1 MINPFQIGA
10 KKHYEVVVQE
20 GDTATF
26 PAEEVHPV
34 YATFALA
41 RDVEW
46 TCRLFV
52 HEMKEEGEEGIGTML
67 HIDHVAPALEHSKVT
82 IEAQLQKVEKNEV
95 ICTFEAKVGDRLIAR
110 GEQGQKIVLKSKI
123 NQIFSNLNQA

>member
-1 MINPFQIGA
+1 MINPFDPGA
-10 KKHYEVVVQE
+10 KKHYEVTVQE
-20 GDTATF
+20 ADTAKF

-52 HEMKEEGEEGIGTML
+52 HEMKEKGEEGIGTML
-67 HIDHVAPALEHSKVT
+67 HIDHVSPALEHSKVT
-82 IEAQLQKVEKNEV
+82 IEATLQKVEKNEL
-95 ICTFEAKVGDRLIAR
+95 ICSFEAKVGDRIVAK

-123 NQIFSNLNQA
+123 DQIFSNLNQA